1 MFEVTSL
8 PALNAVL
15 NATSTVLLVAG
26 YRAIKRRDVPTHKA
40 YMLGAIVTSALF
52 LTSYLVYHYNAGS
65 RPYTGTG
72 VLRAVYFFVL
82 LTHVVLAAVNLP
94 MVIATLTRAL
104 RGQFERHRA
113 IARWTFPVWLYVSI
127 TGVIVYVMLY
137 KM

>member
-40 YMLGAIVTSALF
+40 YMLGAIATSALF

-65 RPYTGTG
+65 RPYAGTG